1 MGVVNES
8 DLHDYFALHGQYER
22 AEDPLLAQELDDRLS
37 QYKDRF
43 HKDAEAVLDLLEAKQ
58 REFADQY
65 ENTYKDLVFDL
76 QVHAET
82 IQSIKETHRY
92 DAERDMW
99 VPKQVASGKKP

>member
-1 MGVVNES
+1 MGLVNES
-8 DLHDYFALHGQYER
+8 DLHDYFALHRHYER
-22 AEDPLLAQELDDRLS
+22 AEDPLLAQELDERLS

-43 HKDAEAVLDLLEAKQ
+43 HKNAGAVLDLLEAKQ
-58 REFADQY
+58 SEFSEAY

-82 IQSIKETHRY
+82 IQSIKQTHRY

-99 VPKQVASGKKP
+99 VPKQVTSGEE